1 MTVCNKDCFCCPY
14 PDCICDELDHE
25 DYKELARIERTEIFP
40 RSQAQKKVAA
50 SKKAWYEANRE
61 KVAASQKAYREAN
74 REKVAASKKAYREAN
89 REKVAASKK
98 AALKIARLS
107 HGYTQVALARLVGV
121 SQATISQYE
130 TGCLP
135 YDPHIFAS
143 ILPELMEVWQ

>member
-74 REKVAASKKAYREAN
+74 REKVAASKKA
-89 REKVAASKK
+89 
-98 AALKIARLS
+98 ALKIARLS